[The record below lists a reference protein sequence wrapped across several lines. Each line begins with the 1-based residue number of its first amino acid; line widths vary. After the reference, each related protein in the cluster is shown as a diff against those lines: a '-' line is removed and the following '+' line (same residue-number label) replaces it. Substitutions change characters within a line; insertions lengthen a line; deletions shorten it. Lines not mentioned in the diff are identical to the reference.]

1 MQNLALCGSVR
12 SMKQTRTG
20 PPTVEIDGE
29 AVRRY
34 RIYTA
39 GLTVAGL
46 AEQCGVSER
55 YIYMIESGH
64 RRVGPPVFKR
74 LREALQI
81 EDPNVLLTQ
90 PELVLTK

>member
-1 MQNLALCGSVR
+1 MN
-12 SMKQTRTG
+12 QTRTS

-64 RRVGPPVFKR
+64 RRCVGPAVFRK